1 MGPTRNVMRRYTQEK
16 SPLPAGCV
24 TRNSEMSCED
34 THRRKACRMC
44 DETFVSRTD
53 QKCYEK
59 MCTGQKPL
67 ACGMCNEAFVN
78 WTYHKCHVKIH
89 AGEKP
94 FACMM
99 CDMTYWNITR
109 RYTQEKKSVC
119 FTNLCSPPNVARKLH
134 SCSNMLKQNPQMQCL
149 STTWAETLD
158 IWH

>member
-1 MGPTRNVMRRYTQEK
+1 MRREILKCQVKRHTGEKPTGCAMRSLSIGRTRNVKRKCAEEKNHLYVGSAMSPFSIRPTRNVRRRYTQEK

-53 QKCYEK
+53 QKSHEK
-59 MCTGQKPL
+59 MCTGQKPF

-99 CDMTYWNITR
+99 CDMTY
-109 RYTQEKKSVC
+109 
-119 FTNLCSPPNVARKLH
+119 
-134 SCSNMLKQNPQMQCL
+134 
-149 STTWAETLD
+149 
-158 IWH
+158 